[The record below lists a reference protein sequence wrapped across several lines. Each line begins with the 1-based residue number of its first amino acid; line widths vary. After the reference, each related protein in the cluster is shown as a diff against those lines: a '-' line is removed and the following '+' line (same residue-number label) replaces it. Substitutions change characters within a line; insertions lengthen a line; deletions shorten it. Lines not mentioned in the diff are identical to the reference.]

1 MRTRVS
7 ASSSTRVAIFGT
19 PKLLISHFGL
29 FLGLDGPKL
38 NRGEK
43 KARKAL
49 TKLGMK
55 PFPGI
60 TRVTIKKRD
69 GFIFMI
75 NDPEVL
81 ISGDNGNQFVCFGE
95 LKYDDP
101 TQRFAQAEASR
112 MAAEQAARAAGQGA
126 AAAGAPKE
134 NKKTAD
140 SNEPAESEEGLTPSH
155 ISMVQ
160 EHTSCTRNEA
170 IRALRETNDDMIN
183 AVMKISGQ

>member
-1 MRTRVS
+1 MP
-7 ASSSTRVAIFGT
+7 A
-19 PKLLISHFGL
+19 LENQ
-29 FLGLDGPKL
+29 DGPKL

-43 KARKAL
+43 KARKTL

-55 PFPGI
+55 QFAGI

-81 ISGDNGNQFVCFGE
+81 ISGDDGNQFVCFGE

-101 TQRFAQAEASR
+101 NQRLQQAEAQK
-112 MAAEQAARAAGQGA
+112 MAAAQA
-126 AAAGAPKE
+126 AAAQSSPAAGRAPE
-134 NKKTAD
+134 EDKKAAA
-140 SNEPAESEEGLTPSH
+140 SNEAAEDEAGITPNH
-155 ISMVQ
+155 INMVM

-170 IRALRETNDDMIN
+170 IRALRESNDDMIN
-183 AVMKISGQ
+183 AVMKLSGN

>member
-1 MRTRVS
+1 MADEQPKVS
-7 ASSSTRVAIFGT
+7 Q
-19 PKLLISHFGL
+19 
-29 FLGLDGPKL
+29 LDADGNEMPNLEDQEESKL

-43 KARKAL
+43 KCRKVL

-55 PFPGI
+55 SFAGV

-101 TQRFAQAEASR
+101 NQRMQAAEAQK
-112 MAAEQAARAAGQGA
+112 MQAQQAAMKAAASSAPATGA
-126 AAAGAPKE
+126 AKPKAAA
-134 NKKTAD
+134 
-140 SNEPAESEEGLTPSH
+140 SNEPAESEDGITPNH
-155 ISMVQ
+155 INMVM

-170 IRALRETNDDMIN
+170 IRALRDSNDDMIN
-183 AVMKISGQ
+183 AVMKLSGN

>member
-1 MRTRVS
+1 MGIIKKFKKQKTFKMVEE
-7 ASSSTRVAIFGT
+7 
-19 PKLLISHFGL
+19 PKTQEV
-29 FLGLDGPKL
+29 PKL

-43 KARKAL
+43 KCRKAL

-55 PFPGI
+55 AFGGI

-101 TQRFAQAEASR
+101 NQRLQQAEAAK
-112 MAAEQAARAAGQGA
+112 MAAAHQAAHAAG
-126 AAAGAPKE
+126 
-134 NKKTAD
+134 TA
-140 SNEPAESEEGLTPSH
+140 H
-155 ISMVQ
+155 
-160 EHTSCTRNEA
+160 
-170 IRALRETNDDMIN
+170 
-183 AVMKISGQ
+183 

>member
-1 MRTRVS
+1 MFV
-7 ASSSTRVAIFGT
+7 
-19 PKLLISHFGL
+19 
-29 FLGLDGPKL
+29 DGPKL

-55 PFPGI
+55 QFPGI

-101 TQRFAQAEASR
+101 NQRMAQAEAQK
-112 MAAEQAARAAGQGA
+112 MAAEQAARKASAA

-134 NKKTAD
+134 DKKKAD
-140 SNEPAESEEGLTPSH
+140 SNEPAESEDGITASH
-155 ISMVQ
+155 INMVI

-183 AVMKISGQ
+183 AVMKITGQ